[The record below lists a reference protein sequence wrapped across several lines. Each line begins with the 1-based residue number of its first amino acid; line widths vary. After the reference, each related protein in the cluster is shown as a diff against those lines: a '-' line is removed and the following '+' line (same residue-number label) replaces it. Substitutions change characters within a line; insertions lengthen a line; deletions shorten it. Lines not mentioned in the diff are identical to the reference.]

1 MALDRIKAPLIKD
14 AVDFDIQLKPYQHF
28 TLDNGVEVYSY
39 EGGAEE
45 VMMMDLVF
53 FAGNC
58 YEEKNWVAAAT
69 NFLLKNGTHQKT
81 AFELNDYFEFYGAY
95 VNRTCYNE
103 TATINLHTL
112 SKHFEA
118 LLPVVS
124 ELITESNFSEEE
136 LKIYQQNQ
144 LQRLTL
150 NLKKS
155 DFIANRLIDE
165 YLFGIAHPYGTY
177 STEAAFKK
185 SNTRR
190 FSTIL

>member
-1 MALDRIKAPLIKD
+1 MALDRIKAPFIKD
-14 AVDFDIQLKPYQHF
+14 AIDFDIQLKPYEHF

-112 SKHFEA
+112 TKHFEA

-124 ELITESNFSEEE
+124 ALVTESNF
-136 LKIYQQNQ
+136 L
-144 LQRLTL
+144 
-150 NLKKS
+150 
-155 DFIANRLIDE
+155 DPD
-165 YLFGIAHPYGTY
+165 
-177 STEAAFKK
+177 
-185 SNTRR
+185 
-190 FSTIL
+190 